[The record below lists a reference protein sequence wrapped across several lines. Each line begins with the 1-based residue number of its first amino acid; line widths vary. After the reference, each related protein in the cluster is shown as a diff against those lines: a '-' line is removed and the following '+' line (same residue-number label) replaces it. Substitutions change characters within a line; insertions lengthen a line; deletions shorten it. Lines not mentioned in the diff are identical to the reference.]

1 MGSNQLLIPGL
12 IDTHIHAPQ
21 YVFTGTGYDM
31 TLLDWLNTYT
41 FPREAEFSC
50 VKVAKENYTK
60 VVDRSLKSGTTTAC
74 YYGTIHVEA
83 TKILADIISE
93 FGQRALV
100 GKVNMDT
107 NSPKFYIENN
117 AQESLDATKNV
128 INYIQSLNNS
138 LIIPV
143 ITPRFV
149 PSCTSDLMMEL
160 GKLSKT
166 LKLPIQS
173 HLSETPSEIQW
184 VQELF
189 PNSKSYSE
197 IYDAHGLLNDQTIM
211 AHCVHLSKEE
221 RALLLERNVG
231 ISHCAASNFCLLSGV
246 LNVKRLF
253 KEGYSK
259 IGLGTD
265 VAGGYSP
272 SILESI
278 RQAITASK
286 VIHIQTRD
294 SGCESVCEPLSLAE
308 AFYMATLGGACV
320 LNLESKVGNFEVGKS
335 LDAILVDLDSCRPI
349 HTFDHDTLADKFEKF
364 IYLGDDRHMKEIF
377 VNGNA
382 ILERLSIPGQK

>member
-1 MGSNQLLIPGL
+1 MNANQFLIPGL

-50 VKVAKENYTK
+50 SKIAKENYSK
-60 VVDRSLKSGTTTAC
+60 AVDRSLKSGTTTAC

-83 TKILADIISE
+83 TMILADIISE
-93 FGQRALV
+93 FGQRAFI

-107 NSPKFYIENN
+107 NSPEFYVESN
-117 AQESLDATKNV
+117 AQESLEDTKIV
-128 INYIQSLNNS
+128 IDYIQSLNNP
-138 LIIPV
+138 LITPV

-160 GKLSKT
+160 GHLAKT
-166 LKLPIQS
+166 LNLPIQS
-173 HLSETPSEIQW
+173 HLSETPSEIKW
-184 VQELF
+184 VQELY
-189 PNSKSYSE
+189 PKSKSYSE
-197 IYDAHGLLNDQTIM
+197 IYDDHGLLTNQTIM
-211 AHCVHLSKEE
+211 AHCVHLSMEE
-221 RALLLERNVG
+221 RDLLLERKVG
-231 ISHCAASNFCLLSGV
+231 ISHCAASNFCLSSGV

-253 KEGYSK
+253 KQGYTK

-278 RQAITASK
+278 RQAMTASK
-286 VIHIQTRD
+286 VVFIQSRD
-294 SGCESVCEPLSLAE
+294 SGSGNVDEPLSLAE
-308 AFYMATLGGACV
+308 AFYMATLGGASV
-320 LNLESKVGNFEVGKS
+320 MNLDSKIGNFKPGKS
-335 LDAILVDLDSCRPI
+335 LDAILVDLDSSRPI

-377 VNGNA
+377 VNGHE
-382 ILERLSIPGQK
+382 ILQR